1 MGLDMYL
8 NGERFFY
15 EPYEQGNNPKRSETY
30 ELGYWRKHPNL
41 HGYIVENFA
50 DGIDNCQSI
59 YLDQDALTNILEA
72 VEANDLPH
80 TIGFFFGETDGSE
93 RDDTIAILK
102 NAIEWLTT
110 TDEGVWRSVHYRAS
124 W

>member
-8 NGERFFY
+8 NGEKFFM

-30 ELGYWRKHPNL
+30 ELGYWRKHPDL
-41 HGYIVENFA
+41 HGYIIERYA
-50 DGIDNCQSI
+50 DGVDNCEQVFLAE
-59 YLDQDALTNILEA
+59 YCLLDILEA
-72 VEANDLPH
+72 VENNDLPH
-80 TIGFFFGETDGSE
+80 TEGFLFGETDGSE
-93 RDDTIAILK
+93 REETISILK

-110 TDEGVWRSVHYRAS
+110 KEAGVIRSVHYRAS